1 MSSKC
6 IKLQYKSE
14 KRLNKLAILKDGD
27 RFLALVMDTDKKN
40 WYHGDVKA
48 IFSRLRSNYYNAM
61 YFKKNY
67 QKVESIV
74 QLSDDGILKIGDFS
88 YIRLF

>member
-27 RFLALVMDTDKKN
+27 RFLALVMGTEKKN

-48 IFSRLRSNYYNAM
+48 VFTHLRSSYYNTT

-88 YIRLF
+88 YIRLY